1 MLAYFPKGNWVSM
14 KDFGNIIAGNNTHE
28 MIDIPMMANDTV
40 NVFLRPGHMI
50 TYQPN
55 GSNKFNTTAD
65 VISTATISLVANR
78 DENGHAEGKL
88 FKDGGESL
96 TELSAHLYE
105 YYEFH
110 LSAGSL
116 KKWILN
122 EGATAQVGT
131 GISELIITNATDLNT
146 TDFACWVDTDGVSTN
161 IDITYDP
168 TKSTLSLAA
177 APGGTID
184 TFKLRDIYFGDTTQ
198 TPNLCNPA
206 SNFWML
212 KDPVDLTGAHTT
224 VGLVNAQPGSLDDLA
239 LDLSVLSSGVVSVKW
254 VRPELRAGGKAPFMV
269 PEFLVDAGTNYS
281 STAVLSDFVKV
292 NSDPTTK
299 AISIDILAADKTTP
313 VYTISGDMQLGDYL
327 NTMRGVAHTRI
338 ANFKGLMGLAEQTTT
353 DLFLQDGLYSLWTL
367 DTANPVETRKA
378 PGSNMYGVHPFLMGA
393 ATDGTWFGVFANNAA
408 AQDWRIKNDATT
420 GEVSISAMATGGA
433 GDLRFMVGATPD
445 AVTKLYHT
453 VVGKPVVTP
462 QWGLG
467 WN

>member
-224 VGLVNAQPGSLDDLA
+224 VGLVNA
-239 LDLSVLSSGVVSVKW
+239 
-254 VRPELRAGGKAPFMV
+254 
-269 PEFLVDAGTNYS
+269 
-281 STAVLSDFVKV
+281 
-292 NSDPTTK
+292 
-299 AISIDILAADKTTP
+299 
-313 VYTISGDMQLGDYL
+313 
-327 NTMRGVAHTRI
+327 
-338 ANFKGLMGLAEQTTT
+338 
-353 DLFLQDGLYSLWTL
+353 
-367 DTANPVETRKA
+367 
-378 PGSNMYGVHPFLMGA
+378 
-393 ATDGTWFGVFANNAA
+393 
-408 AQDWRIKNDATT
+408 
-420 GEVSISAMATGGA
+420 
-433 GDLRFMVGATPD
+433 
-445 AVTKLYHT
+445 
-453 VVGKPVVTP
+453 
-462 QWGLG
+462 
-467 WN
+467 